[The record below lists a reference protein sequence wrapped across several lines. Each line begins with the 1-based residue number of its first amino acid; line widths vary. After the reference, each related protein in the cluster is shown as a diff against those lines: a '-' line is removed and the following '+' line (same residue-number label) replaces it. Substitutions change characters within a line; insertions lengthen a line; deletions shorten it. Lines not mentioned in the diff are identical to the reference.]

1 MDGGDVDDVSA
12 DGYARDI
19 FGGIAG
25 LRAFEA
31 CHDTAMNIFH
41 NPRGT
46 LWRKLAL
53 LVMLLIASSPLG
65 AHNGPPFPIISD
77 KRVGPVV
84 VSLWTHPD
92 VGTGL
97 FYVIVD
103 APPGGVIPPDLK
115 IEIGVRPVTGRLA
128 EVIYPTQLEKMRGHV
143 QYGTEAQFDQ
153 QELWHVRLIVKS
165 SAGNGEASADVEVT
179 PPGLGRWDLL
189 MFSLPFLGVGFLWFH
204 VMMRKRKYR
213 KSQLQKV

>member
-1 MDGGDVDDVSA
+1 
-12 DGYARDI
+12 
-19 FGGIAG
+19 
-25 LRAFEA
+25 
-31 CHDTAMNIFH
+31 MNIFRD
-41 NPRGT
+41 PRET
-46 LWRKLAL
+46 VSRKFLSLVAVL
-53 LVMLLIASSPLG
+53 LVVSSPLG

-103 APPGGVIPPDLK
+103 PPPGGAIPADLK

-128 EVIYPTQLEKMRGHV
+128 EAIYPTQLENLHGEVEYRTV
-143 QYGTEAQFDQ
+143 AQFDQ

-165 SAGNGEASADVEVT
+165 SAGDGEASADVEVT
-179 PPGLGRWDLL
+179 PPGYGRWDLL

-213 KSQLQKV
+213 KRELQKA

>member
-1 MDGGDVDDVSA
+1 M
-12 DGYARDI
+12 
-19 FGGIAG
+19 
-25 LRAFEA
+25 
-31 CHDTAMNIFH
+31 TIFH
-41 NPRGT
+41 NPRGPA
-46 LWRKLAL
+46 WRKFLAGVVVL
-53 LVMLLIASSPLG
+53 FVATSPLG

-103 APPGGVIPPDLK
+103 APPGGAIPADLK

-128 EVIYPTQLEKMRGHV
+128 EVTYPMKLETLRGQV
-143 QYGTEAQFDQ
+143 VYRADAQFDQ
-153 QELWHVRLIVKS
+153 QELWQVRMIVKS
-165 SAGNGEASADVEVT
+165 SAGDGEASADVEVT
-179 PPGLGRWDLL
+179 PPGYGRWDLL
-189 MFSLPFLGVGFLWFH
+189 LFSLPFLGVGFLWFR

-213 KSQLQKV
+213 QSQLQKATS

>member
-1 MDGGDVDDVSA
+1 MIS
-12 DGYARDI
+12 
-19 FGGIAG
+19 
-25 LRAFEA
+25 
-31 CHDTAMNIFH
+31 FH
-41 NPRGT
+41 NSRGT
-46 LWRKLAL
+46 VWGKFWALVVVL
-53 LVMLLIASSPLG
+53 LVASSPLG

-103 APPGGVIPPDLK
+103 APPGGTIPRGLV
-115 IEIGVRPVTGRLA
+115 IEIGVREVKGRLA
-128 EVIYPTQLEKMRGHV
+128 EVIYPTQLEKMRGQV

-165 SAGNGEASADVEVT
+165 SAGDGEASADVEVT

-189 MFSLPFLGVGFLWFH
+189 MVSLPFLGVGFLWFH

-213 KSQLQKV
+213 KSQLQKL

>member
-1 MDGGDVDDVSA
+1 MMIS
-12 DGYARDI
+12 
-19 FGGIAG
+19 
-25 LRAFEA
+25 
-31 CHDTAMNIFH
+31 H
-41 NPRGT
+41 NLPRT
-46 LWRKLAL
+46 VRRKLVSLAML
-53 LVMLLIASSPLG
+53 LLIASSPLD

-97 FYVIVD
+97 FYVIVE
-103 APPGGVIPPDLK
+103 PPPRGAIPPDLK

-128 EVIYPTQLEKMRGHV
+128 EVIYPTQLENQRGQV
-143 QYGTEAQFDQ
+143 QYKTEAEFDK
-153 QELWHVRLIVKS
+153 QELWHVRMIVTS
-165 SAGNGEASADVEVT
+165 SEGDGEATADVEVT

-204 VMMRKRKYR
+204 VIMRKRKYR
-213 KSQLQKV
+213 KSQLQKA

>member
-1 MDGGDVDDVSA
+1 
-12 DGYARDI
+12 
-19 FGGIAG
+19 
-25 LRAFEA
+25 
-31 CHDTAMNIFH
+31 MNIFH

-46 LWRKLAL
+46 FWRKLLL
-53 LVMLLIASSPLG
+53 LVVLLVASSPLR

-103 APPGGVIPPDLK
+103 APPGGTIPPDLK

-128 EVIYPTQLEKMRGHV
+128 EVIYPTQLEKMRGQV

-165 SAGNGEASADVEVT
+165 SAGDGEAGAEVEGT

-189 MFSLPFLGVGFLWFH
+189 NVWLPLLGVAFLCFH

>member
-1 MDGGDVDDVSA
+1 
-12 DGYARDI
+12 
-19 FGGIAG
+19 
-25 LRAFEA
+25 
-31 CHDTAMNIFH
+31 MNIFH

-46 LWRKLAL
+46 FWRRLVL

-103 APPGGVIPPDLK
+103 PPPGGGIPPDLK

-128 EVIYPTQLEKMRGHV
+128 EAIYPTQLDNLHGQV
-143 QYGTEAQFDQ
+143 QYRTEAQFDQ

-165 SAGNGEASADVEVT
+165 AQGDGEASADVEVT

-189 MFSLPFLGVGFLWFH
+189 MFSLPFWGVGFLWFQ
-204 VMMRKRKYR
+204 VIRRRRKYR
-213 KSQLQKV
+213 NSQLQKV

>member
-1 MDGGDVDDVSA
+1 M
-12 DGYARDI
+12 I
-19 FGGIAG
+19 
-25 LRAFEA
+25 
-31 CHDTAMNIFH
+31 IFH
-41 NPRGT
+41 NPPGSVWKR
-46 LWRKLAL
+46 LASLMISL
-53 LVMLLIASSPLG
+53 LVASAPLG

-77 KRVGPVV
+77 ERVGPVI

-103 APPGGVIPPDLK
+103 PPPAGAIPTDLK

-128 EVIYPTQLEKMRGHV
+128 EVIYPTQLENLRGQV
-143 QYGTEAQFDQ
+143 QYRTEAQFDQ
-153 QELWHVRLIVKS
+153 QELWHVRMIVKS
-165 SAGNGEASADVEVT
+165 SAGDGETSAEVEVT

-213 KSQLQKV
+213 KSQLQKVSS

>member
-1 MDGGDVDDVSA
+1 M
-12 DGYARDI
+12 I
-19 FGGIAG
+19 
-25 LRAFEA
+25 
-31 CHDTAMNIFH
+31 IFH
-41 NPRGT
+41 NPRPKV
-46 LWRKLAL
+46 LCRPVAV
-53 LVMLLIASSPLG
+53 VMLLLIASSPLG

-103 APPGGVIPPDLK
+103 PPPGGAIPPDMN

-128 EVIYPTQLEKMRGHV
+128 EVIYPTRLENLHGQV
-143 QYGTEAQFDQ
+143 QYRTEAEFDQ

-165 SAGNGEASADVEVT
+165 SQG
-179 PPGLGRWDLL
+179 
-189 MFSLPFLGVGFLWFH
+189 
-204 VMMRKRKYR
+204 
-213 KSQLQKV
+213 